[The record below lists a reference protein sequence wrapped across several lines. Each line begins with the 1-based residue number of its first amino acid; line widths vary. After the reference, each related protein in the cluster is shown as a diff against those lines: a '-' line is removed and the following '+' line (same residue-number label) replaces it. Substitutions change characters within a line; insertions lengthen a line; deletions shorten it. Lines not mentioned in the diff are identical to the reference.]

1 MILSLHSVIPI
12 VPGLGHYQTM
22 LAVVQNDIASALEI
36 GANTMLNM
44 AAMAMAIALVS
55 ALALKVKPR
64 KGE

>member
-1 MILSLHSVIPI
+1 
-12 VPGLGHYQTM
+12 M